1 MIVLVWSLVSS
12 VVEAARRRKLAAF
25 LANFLS
31 RAGVD
36 GMMLVCRHI
45 AAARSIAS
53 STSSS
58 GLSRYSS
65 DPQLNVGHSRSVL
78 YRNERAEVTTEKSE
92 PLRVSQWRFV
102 KGSIQP
108 PSSAETR
115 VFFVA
120 QRSALVD
127 VVGIGDGDVGSV
139 PYCSVF
145 LDSSCERVGFH
156 RYAAASLYSCSL
168 DRFVDVVYA
177 FSEGALFDNIA
188 DARLIDHLHTV
199 SLPYS
204 QMSSDLLRT
213 ASPLAQSLTHLNQR
227 PLSLLE
233 QLYLGDVRPWN
244 EVRERFAS
252 EGALHVVCQHGF
264 DSVPRKGILRNLTL
278 MSTQNTSLTFKSP
291 TTPPPLSEL

>member
-31 RAGVD
+31 RADAD

-45 AAARSIAS
+45 AAARSITS

-58 GLSRYSS
+58 RLSRYSS
-65 DPQLNVGHSRSVL
+65 DPQLNAGHSRSVL
-78 YRNERAEVTTEKSE
+78 YRNERAEVTTENSE
-92 PLRVSQWRFV
+92 PLRISQWRFV
-102 KGSIQP
+102 RGSIEP
-108 PSSAETR
+108 PTAAESR

-120 QRSALVD
+120 QRSALMD
-127 VVGIGDGDVGSV
+127 VVGIGDADGSSV

-177 FSEGALFDNIA
+177 FSEGALFDNIV

-199 SLPYS
+199 SLPYNQLS
-204 QMSSDLLRT
+204 GDLLRT

-233 QLYLGDVRPWN
+233 QLYLGDARPWN

-264 DSVPRKGILRNLTL
+264 DSVPRA
-278 MSTQNTSLTFKSP
+278 SQ
-291 TTPPPLSEL
+291 